1 MMSDVRT
8 VILLRH
14 GEADTPA
21 PDAFLGRTDTA
32 LTEAGRNAAQSA
44 AHRLSRMRV
53 DAIVSGPLVRCV
65 QTARLLRLPPQI
77 QVEPGLSERDFG
89 DWNGKSRALCHADE
103 AAWAQFAQPDGAA
116 PGGESVSAFHERVDE
131 AYERVLDENEGAPVL
146 LIVPHHSVLCSIASH
161 ALGLGAAGAYRF
173 ACAPGSLSAIDYVD
187 GFAQLTRWNA

>member
-1 MMSDVRT
+1 MPDVRT

-32 LTEAGRNAAQSA
+32 LTENGRLAAQNAAK
-44 AHRLSRMRV
+44 RLSRMRL
-53 DAIVSGPLVRCV
+53 DAIVSSPLVRCV
-65 QTARLLRLPPQI
+65 QTARLLRLPPEI
-77 QVEPGLSERDFG
+77 KTEPGLAERDFG
-89 DWNGKSRALCHADE
+89 DWNGKSRAVCRADE
-103 AAWAQFAQPDGAA
+103 AAWAQFALPDGA
-116 PGGESVSAFHERVDE
+116 PPNGESVSAFHERVAE
-131 AYERVLDENEGAPVL
+131 AYERVLDETEGAPAI
-146 LIVPHHSVLCSIASH
+146 LIVAHHSVLCSIASH

>member
-1 MMSDVRT
+1 MPDVRT

-32 LTEAGRNAAQSA
+32 LTENGRLAAQNAAK
-44 AHRLSRMRV
+44 RLSRMRL
-53 DAIVSGPLVRCV
+53 DAIVTSPLVRCV
-65 QTARLLRLPPQI
+65 QTARLLRLPPEI
-77 QVEPGLSERDFG
+77 KTEPALAERDFG
-89 DWNGKSRALCHADE
+89 DWNGKSRASCRADE
-103 AAWAQFAQPDGAA
+103 AAWAQFALPDGA
-116 PGGESVSAFHERVDE
+116 PPNGESVSAFHERVAE
-131 AYERVLDENEGAPVL
+131 AYERVLDETEGAPAI
-146 LIVPHHSVLCSIASH
+146 LIVAHHSVLCSIASH

>member
-1 MMSDVRT
+1 MPDVRT

-32 LTEAGRNAAQSA
+32 LTENGRLAAQNAAK
-44 AHRLSRMRV
+44 RLSRMRL
-53 DAIVSGPLVRCV
+53 DAIVTSPLVRCV
-65 QTARLLRLPPQI
+65 QTARLLRLPPAI
-77 QVEPGLSERDFG
+77 KTEPGLAERDFG
-89 DWNGKSRALCHADE
+89 DWNGKSRAACRADE
-103 AAWAQFAQPDGAA
+103 AAWAQFALPDGAS
-116 PGGESVSAFHERVDE
+116 PNGESVSAFHERVAE
-131 AYERVLDENEGAPVL
+131 AYERVLDETEGAPAI
-146 LIVPHHSVLCSIASH
+146 LIVAHHSVLCSIASH